1 MNVRIPLP
9 IVVILLFGILTIQPV
24 SGQFIADESVVIT
37 EQERL
42 DRVSISQVLKEYEAA
57 FNSRDV
63 DRRMVLCLDTY
74 HEYGFENGSFL
85 QERDF
90 DETHRHVGR
99 DWESIRSLEYTM
111 DPVEITLD
119 GPQAFVRAHTTH
131 LADNDRHSSVVYF
144 SLVKLDGHWWIA
156 WDSYNIT
163 RRFE

>member
-1 MNVRIPLP
+1 MSVKIPLP
-9 IVVILLFGILTIQPV
+9 IVVILLLGALCIQPV

-37 EQERL
+37 ERERL
-42 DRVSISQVLKEYEAA
+42 DRVAISQVLAEYEAA
-57 FNSRDV
+57 FNSRDI

-74 HEYGFENGSFL
+74 NEFGFENGTFL

-90 DETHRHVGR
+90 RETWQEVGR
-99 DWESIRSLEYTM
+99 YWESIRSLEYSM
-111 DPVEITLD
+111 DPVEITVD

-131 LADNDRHSSVVYF
+131 LAGNDRHSSIVYF
-144 SLVKLDGHWWIA
+144 SLVKLDRQWWIA